1 MLFSRKIK
9 RYYQAQTLA
18 LVFMLTDIAM
28 IWAAFSISLMFTGKA
43 IDPSS
48 YFTFCIIFA
57 LSWIISGLLANVYQI
72 ENLGRF
78 KKIVKTS
85 CVALVFHMFIIAAYL
100 IGFTIGTYP
109 LYFLILITTVSF
121 SLILFAKYLLSKIYR
136 HYKNLEFN
144 RKNII
149 IIGYTERGKSLRNFF
164 RKNTA
169 LGYKFKGF
177 FDNEFTSFDIEHN
190 VKGSLE
196 DVKSFCVREDI
207 DEIFYTLPNNRE
219 FVRDI
224 SQFADDNFIHFAL
237 VQDATGFRY
246 RKIDARLYD
255 NGRIPVL
262 TPRREPLR
270 FFFNRQVKRA
280 FDIVFSLG
288 VILLIFPIL
297 LPIIAIT
304 IKLDSKGPVFFK
316 QLRTGRSGKP
326 FVCFKFRTMRVNAD
340 ANSKQAEKND
350 SRITKIGNFL
360 RKSSMD
366 ELPQF
371 FNVLIG
377 DMSVVG
383 PRPHMLKHTE
393 EYSEIISDFK
403 IRHFITSGITGY
415 AQIKGFRGETKE
427 NELMEKRVFLD
438 NWYVE
443 NWSLTLDIKIIL
455 LTVWNIFRGEKN
467 AY

>member
-9 RYYQAQTLA
+9 RYYQSQALA
-18 LVFMLTDIAM
+18 LVFMITDIAM
-28 IWAAFSISLMFTGKA
+28 IWAAFRLTSTVFNKA
-43 IDPSS
+43 QGSAP
-48 YFTFCIIFA
+48 YFTLCIILI
-57 LSWIISGLLANVYQI
+57 LSWLISGLFANVYQI
-72 ENLGRF
+72 ENFGRF
-78 KKIVKTS
+78 RNILKTS
-85 CVALVFHMFIIAAYL
+85 FIALVFHIFITAAYL
-100 IGFTIGTYP
+100 ISFEIRTYP
-109 LYFLILITTVSF
+109 LYFLIVVFTASF
-121 SLILFAKYLLSKIYR
+121 LLILFAKYLLSKIYK

-144 RKNII
+144 RKNVI
-149 IIGYTERGKSLRNFF
+149 IIGYTERGKTLKTFF
-164 RKNTA
+164 EDNPA

-177 FDNEFTSFDIEHN
+177 FDGEFSNYGLNHE
-190 VKGSLE
+190 VKGNLDE
-196 DVKSFCVREDI
+196 VKSYCVREDI
-207 DEIFYTLPNNRE
+207 DEIFYTLPNSVDYIKNLSE
-219 FVRDI
+219 
-224 SQFADDNFIHFAL
+224 FADDNYIHFAL
-237 VQDATGFRY
+237 VQDASGFRY

-270 FFFNRQVKRA
+270 FFFNRQVKRV
-280 FDIVFSLG
+280 FDIIFSLG
-288 VILLIFPIL
+288 VILLLFPII
-297 LPIIAIT
+297 LPIIAIA
-304 IKLDSKGPVFFK
+304 IKLDSKGPIFFR

-326 FVCFKFRTMRVNAD
+326 FVCFKFRTMKVNAE

-350 SRITKIGNFL
+350 SRITKVGNIL
-360 RKSSMD
+360 RKTSLD

-415 AQIKGFRGETKE
+415 AQVKGYRGETKE
-427 NELMEKRVFLD
+427 QELMEKRVFLD

-443 NWSLTLDIKIIL
+443 NWSLTLDILIVF
-455 LTVWNIFRGEKN
+455 LTVWNIVKGEKN
-467 AY
+467 AH

>member
-9 RYYQAQTLA
+9 RYYQSQALA
-18 LVFMLTDIAM
+18 LVFMVTDIAM
-28 IWAAFSISLMFTGKA
+28 IWAAFRLTPMLFDSVRDAAPYLTL
-43 IDPSS
+43 
-48 YFTFCIIFA
+48 CIIFI
-57 LSWIISGLLANVYQI
+57 LSWLISGLFANVYQI

-78 KKIVKTS
+78 RKIIKTS
-85 CVALVFHMFIIAAYL
+85 CIALVFHVFIISTYL
-100 IGFTIGTYP
+100 ISFKIQSYP
-109 LYFLILITTVSF
+109 LYFLIFIITASF

-144 RKNII
+144 RKNVI
-149 IIGYTERGKSLRNFF
+149 IIGYTERGRTLRSFF
-164 RKNTA
+164 NENPA
-169 LGYKFKGF
+169 LGYKFRGF
-177 FDNEFTSFDIEHN
+177 FDIEFTNYDIN
-190 VKGSLE
+190 DDVKGSLE
-196 DVKSFCVREDI
+196 EVKSFCIREDI
-207 DEIFYTLPNNRE
+207 DEIFYTLPNNVE
-219 FVRDI
+219 YVK
-224 SQFADDNFIHFAL
+224 SLSEFADDNFIHFAL
-237 VQDATGFRY
+237 VQDAAGFRY
-246 RKIDARLYD
+246 RKIDAHLYD

-280 FDIVFSLG
+280 FDIMFSLG
-288 VILLIFPIL
+288 VILLVFPIIF
-297 LPIIAIT
+297 PIIAIA
-304 IKLDSKGPVFFK
+304 IKLDSKGPIFFR

-326 FVCFKFRTMRVNAD
+326 FVCFKFRTMQVNAE

-350 SRITKIGNFL
+350 SRITKVGNFL
-360 RKSSMD
+360 RKTSMD

-415 AQIKGFRGETKE
+415 AQVKGYRGETKE
-427 NELMEKRVFLD
+427 KEAMEKRVFLD

-443 NWSLTLDIKIIL
+443 NWSLTLDIKIVL
-455 LTVWNIFRGEKN
+455 LTVWNILKGEKN